1 MPYQAPFAVT
11 VKLDTLMVSPAVKST
26 DGKLRS
32 APEVP
37 TVPWATT
44 VVPAELV
51 QMRQYPAVPVAAA
64 ASEVMALMVSTP
76 EDTVPMVAD
85 IGSEASRGGGPTMK
99 PNVAAAVDA
108 ACVTL
113 LETAGGL
120 VAHPSP
126 LAADH

>member
-1 MPYQAPFAVT
+1 MMPPGQPHTLACDTFRVPSAVMELAN
-11 VKLDTLMVSPAVKST
+11 VEVSSPALT
-26 DGKLRS
+26 S
-32 APEVP
+32 A
-37 TVPWATT
+37 
-44 VVPAELV
+44 
-51 QMRQYPAVPVAAA
+51 
-64 ASEVMALMVSTP
+64 
-76 EDTVPMVAD
+76 DTMLLIACAYAD
-85 IGSEASRGGGPTMK
+85 SDICKESNSGGGPTMK